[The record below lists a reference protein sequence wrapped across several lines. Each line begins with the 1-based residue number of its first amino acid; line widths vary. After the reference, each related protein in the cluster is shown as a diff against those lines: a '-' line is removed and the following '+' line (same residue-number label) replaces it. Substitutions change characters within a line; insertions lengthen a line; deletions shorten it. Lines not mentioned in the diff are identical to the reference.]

1 MWQNLKTKIS
11 AMLSANGLFQ
21 QVFTYEPEEFNGDPV
36 AVIMPSV
43 NESDYR
49 TTTSN
54 RRIYAFN
61 LQLLVKLGD
70 PKGTKRVDDTLT
82 DLVDSVLD
90 DFDKYYTLGTGSP
103 GSALV
108 LPTGYT
114 MVRVWALPSTWFY
127 VQREATYRGAE
138 IQLKVEM
145 DVDVSLIT

>member
-1 MWQNLKTKIS
+1 MWQNLKVKIK
-11 AMLSANGLFQ
+11 AMLEASGLFQ
-21 QVFTYEPEEFNGDPV
+21 QVFINEPENFGGDPV
-36 AVIMPSV
+36 AVILPSV

-61 LQLLVKLGD
+61 IQLLVKLGS
-70 PKGTKRVDDTLT
+70 PKDTETVDNTLT

-108 LPTGYT
+108 FPTGYT
-114 MVRVWALPSTWFY
+114 MVRVWALPSSWFY
-127 VQREATYRGAE
+127 VEREATYRGAE
-138 IQLKVEM
+138 IQLRVEM
-145 DVDVSLIT
+145 DIDVTLIT